1 MCYCGVVDLA
11 SLAREGPEHEAGIAH
26 FHSRPVGCMEILFIW
41 VFECG
46 VLFTSLNPQNK
57 WHSVQV
63 RHWSFPSPKGGEKI
77 LLLSTYKIPT
87 EVKTKSDIAMFTF
100 LFLRTIDPY
109 PLS

>member
-1 MCYCGVVDLA
+1 MCYCGVVNLA
-11 SLAREGPEHEAGIAH
+11 SLAREGPEHEAGILR
-26 FHSRPVGCMEILFIW
+26 FHSRPGGRFIW
-41 VFECG
+41 VFEFG
-46 VLFTSLNPQNK
+46 VLFASFNPQNK